1 MSGMQ
6 HYVCG
11 FLQFSSPD
19 SLVPIPKAL
28 LRSMVGLKVAYF
40 GSDFFSIRCLD
51 HLMNLSFKQHH
62 IGTLDLIAK
71 HSKRGGRGNK
81 QILETPIVSYAK
93 LKQLNI
99 LRAEKNSE
107 IESLSANSYDL
118 AIAVSYGKLIP
129 QTFLKSLRYG
139 GLNVHPSL
147 LPKYSGPAPLQ
158 HTILNGDS
166 VTGVTVQALHP
177 TTFDK
182 GSVLKQEVCHD
193 YRPDS
198 ETTES
203 LGLKLADLGGP
214 LLSDVVKFTFD
225 NLILPEPVETSNEYS
240 YAPKPSP
247 SLYQINWNV
256 LSTTEI
262 IRRFNALGPLYTFK
276 HCHVVKKPPF
286 TGLKRVILD
295 KISPIADIS
304 SNLSAELTTP
314 GMFTSVE
321 DGLIIKS
328 LDGYIKVKS
337 LKFQGFGSQDSN
349 SFMASLPKRTGDS
362 VHVFLFNDS

>member
-1 MSGMQ
+1 
-6 HYVCG
+6 
-11 FLQFSSPD
+11 
-19 SLVPIPKAL
+19 
-28 LRSMVGLKVAYF
+28 MVGLKVAYF

-51 HLMNLSFKQHH
+51 HLINLSFKQHH

-107 IESLSANSYDL
+107 IESLSSNSYDL

-166 VTGVTVQALHP
+166 VTGVTVQTLHP

-214 LLSDVVKFTFD
+214 LLSDVVKFTCD
-225 NLILPEPVETSNEYS
+225 NLTLPEPVETSNEYS

-247 SLYQINWNV
+247 SLYQINWDV

-276 HCHVVKKPPF
+276 HCHVVKKSPF